1 VPGLSFREYKRERR
15 KFMANSKTSAVA
27 KVPEETEVSPF
38 DSPLAVIADAGIIAI
53 AEQAEKRIEAFEKI
67 KMYALRTTNAH
78 DWVNEGGKPYLQDSG
93 ANKVARVF
101 GVSWRLMPPEI
112 EYLEGAGGHF
122 IVNVK
127 GDFAIGG
134 AVIQAVGSRSSNDP
148 FFTDRYEGQGEA
160 RHKVKRPASEIDR
173 GDVIKAAVSNC
184 TNNGVKK
191 LLGLM
196 NLTWEDLEEYASIK
210 PGDVGSVDFKK
221 GGKPTSSQGRAPSSS
236 QGKKETKQ
244 PGNGDE
250 PATMDQA
257 QAIHNIFKSKG
268 IGDELAKMQEVAKIL
283 GLKEVPTSL
292 AKLTKSQ
299 ASTVIAALQKETEG
313 GE

>member
-1 VPGLSFREYKRERR
+1 MESKGREITT
-15 KFMANSKTSAVA
+15 ANET
-27 KVPEETEVSPF
+27 PEIFE
-38 DSPLAVIADAGIIAI
+38 SPLAVIADAGIISI
-53 AEQAEKRIEAFEKI
+53 AEQAERRIEAFEKI
-67 KMYALRTTNAH
+67 KRYALRTTNVH

-93 ANKVARVF
+93 ANKVARAF

-112 EYLEGAGGHF
+112 EYLEGSGGHF

-196 NLTWEDLEEYASIK
+196 NLTWEDLEEYADIK
-210 PGDVGSVDFKK
+210 RGDVGSVDFKK
-221 GGKPTSSQGRAPSSS
+221 GSRAPSST
-236 QGKKETKQ
+236 QGKKENKQ
-244 PGNGDE
+244 SDNGDE
-250 PATMDQA
+250 PATMAQA
-257 QAIHNIFKSKG
+257 QAIHSILKKKG
-268 IGDELAKMQEVAKIL
+268 IEDELSKMQTIAEL
-283 GLKEVPTSL
+283 LELKEVPT
-292 AKLTKSQ
+292 AITKLNKSQ
-299 ASTVIAALQKETEG
+299 ASTVIAALQKEGEG
-313 GE
+313 GEA

>member
-1 VPGLSFREYKRERR
+1 MSQQG
-15 KFMANSKTSAVA
+15 
-27 KVPEETEVSPF
+27 TEIVKSTESGEIF
-38 DSPLAVIADAGIIAI
+38 ESPLAVIADAGIVAI
-53 AEQAEKRIEAFEKI
+53 AEQAQKRIEAFEKI
-67 KMYALRTTNAH
+67 KRYALRTTNAH

-93 ANKVARVF
+93 SNKVARAF

-112 EYLEGAGGHF
+112 ENLEGSGGHF

-196 NLTWEDLEEYASIK
+196 NLTWKDLEEYAGIK
-210 PGDVGSVDFKK
+210 QGDVGSVDFKK
-221 GGKPTSSQGRAPSSS
+221 SSKPASSQGSRAPS
-236 QGKKETKQ
+236 QEKKQ
-244 PGNGDE
+244 PSNGDE
-250 PATMDQA
+250 LATMAQA
-257 QAIHNIFKSKG
+257 QAIHSILKDKG
-268 IGDELAKMQEVAKIL
+268 IEDELAKMQKVAKIL
-283 GLKEVPTSL
+283 GLKQVPTSL
-292 AKLTKSQ
+292 SGVTKSQ
-299 ASTVIAALQKETEG
+299 ASTVIAALQKEAEDDS
-313 GE
+313 